1 MQLIRAGLFGLTHP
15 HSEAHFKTLV
25 ASSKVAEIVLYDA
38 NPAAVN
44 GFVAT
49 DKVAGAYSDLDALLD
64 AEPML
69 FGVACV
75 RNDHN
80 PDLCLR
86 LFERGIH
93 VVSEKPIGASVAA
106 VSRVVAGAAK
116 AGVQLGVM
124 YQNRY
129 HPAVREARRLIQ
141 GGAIG
146 RVMACESRMVTS
158 QVKFRDPQHWLFD
171 RSISGGGILSWLG
184 CHHIDLL
191 CYVMDADIVAVSA
204 IVDTLSGE
212 AIDVE
217 DVASAS
223 FRFSNGALGSLQAG
237 YHLAISGAGY
247 MGPSYDTYMGFRGDM
262 GRVFWTPSGG
272 PSEVHLESV
281 AQGWHTASRRT
292 FDYALPQ
299 VDAYGGAYGVAFL
312 DDFIQSV
319 LDNGTPP
326 ASGEDALKVAKIT
339 EAAYRSNATGQRVE
353 VKNNYG

>member
-106 VSRVVAGAAK
+106 VSQSRGGRGKSGRATGRDVSKSLSPGRARSAK
-116 AGVQLGVM
+116 A
-124 YQNRY
+124 
-129 HPAVREARRLIQ
+129 HPRR
-141 GGAIG
+141 
-146 RVMACESRMVTS
+146 
-158 QVKFRDPQHWLFD
+158 
-171 RSISGGGILSWLG
+171 
-184 CHHIDLL
+184 
-191 CYVMDADIVAVSA
+191 
-204 IVDTLSGE
+204 
-212 AIDVE
+212 
-217 DVASAS
+217 
-223 FRFSNGALGSLQAG
+223 G
-237 YHLAISGAGY
+237 YRPGHGL
-247 MGPSYDTYMGFRGDM
+247 
-262 GRVFWTPSGG
+262 
-272 PSEVHLESV
+272 
-281 AQGWHTASRRT
+281 
-292 FDYALPQ
+292 
-299 VDAYGGAYGVAFL
+299 
-312 DDFIQSV
+312 
-319 LDNGTPP
+319 
-326 ASGEDALKVAKIT
+326 
-339 EAAYRSNATGQRVE
+339 
-353 VKNNYG
+353 